1 MQERPPSAIVS
12 RLVAAPTGNPQAQ
25 PTFIE
30 GMPEQVDP
38 ELSRVARA
46 TGARLIK
53 KVYALGLLLCSH
65 GGAEMGALSARRLR

>member
-1 MQERPPSAIVS
+1 
-12 RLVAAPTGNPQAQ
+12 
-25 PTFIE
+25 
-30 GMPEQVDP
+30 MPEQVDP

-53 KVYALGLLLCSH
+53 RVYELGLLLCSH